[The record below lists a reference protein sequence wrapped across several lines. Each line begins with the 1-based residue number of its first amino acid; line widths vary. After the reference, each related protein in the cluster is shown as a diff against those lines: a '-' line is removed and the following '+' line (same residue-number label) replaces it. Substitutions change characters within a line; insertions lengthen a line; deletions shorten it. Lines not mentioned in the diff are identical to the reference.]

1 MDKNIESTYG
11 AHIPSLH
18 AKKTYASAQ
27 NECHKLHLR
36 MTNITRTEMSPKTLM
51 KAHSPKAGAHM
62 FLDWA
67 PISNAVVHTF
77 NSSHSDSNQG
87 EIYGGDA
94 ADRAG
99 HFVGQYFGFALG
111 CGFEAWPGAMSQFF
125 KIFWKSTTHEL
136 HHHRVVLERTM
147 AGTGCVLEMS
157 WFQFFWNQNQNH
169 NLTNSQNCQKLILFF
184 LNQFYLKNRFFDQNR
199 I

>member
-36 MTNITRTEMSPKTLM
+36 MTNNTRTEMSPKTLM
-51 KAHSPKAGAHM
+51 KAHSPKAWAHM
-62 FLDWA
+62 FSDWA

-87 EIYGGDA
+87 EIYSGEA

-111 CGFEAWPGAMSQFF
+111 REFEPYLNYWAIHGGKGFTLGRQLLAELSTIRKWKRKFSVLAKN
-125 KIFWKSTTHEL
+125 KI
-136 HHHRVVLERTM
+136 
-147 AGTGCVLEMS
+147 
-157 WFQFFWNQNQNH
+157 
-169 NLTNSQNCQKLILFF
+169 KLLWWLRIILK
-184 LNQFYLKNRFFDQNR
+184 LVT
-199 I
+199 